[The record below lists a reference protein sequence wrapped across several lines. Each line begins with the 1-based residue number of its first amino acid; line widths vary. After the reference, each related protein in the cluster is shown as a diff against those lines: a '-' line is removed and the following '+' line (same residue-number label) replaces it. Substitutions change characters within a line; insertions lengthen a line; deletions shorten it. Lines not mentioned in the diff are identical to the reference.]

1 MEIKNKDESSYIIN
15 MSEQRQY
22 ERHDS
27 QKVMI
32 TKQINEKYENQST
45 QSSDIFNNTA
55 QYKDV
60 QKTQSYFNPDKKV

>member
-15 MSEQRQY
+15 MSEQRQN

-32 TKQINEKYENQST
+32 TK
-45 QSSDIFNNTA
+45 
-55 QYKDV
+55 
-60 QKTQSYFNPDKKV
+60 